1 MISVLVCGAG
11 GKMGQEVVKSILQD
25 KELELVGAV
34 DVSKDKQALCELV
47 PTAPENM
54 LIEASLA
61 TSLERCQP
69 DVVVDFTT
77 PAVVFENAKTV
88 LQHGSHLVIGTT
100 GLTAEQRNTLH
111 EMALD
116 AQLGVLVAPNFSLG
130 AIMMMQAAAQI
141 ARYLPNVEIIE
152 LHHNQKHDAPSG
164 TAKLTAEKIA
174 ASRKEK
180 PQEDLTRESLPGAR
194 GALLDNIRIH
204 SVRLP
209 GYVAHQEVIFGGL
222 GETLTIRHDS
232 LHRESFMPGVM
243 LAVKKVGKYPG
254 LTYGLE
260 HYL

>member
-1 MISVLVCGAG
+1 MVSVLVCGAG
-11 GKMGQEVVKSILQD
+11 GKMGREVVKSILQD
-25 KELELVGAV
+25 KELKLVGAV
-34 DVSKDKQALCELV
+34 DVSKAQQALCELV
-47 PTAPENM
+47 AGAPEDM

-61 TSLERCQP
+61 AALENCQP

-88 LQHGSHLVIGTT
+88 LQHGSHVVIGTT
-100 GLTAEQRNTLH
+100 GLTAEQRDTLH
-111 EMALD
+111 QL
-116 AQLGVLVAPNFSLG
+116 AQSQHLGVLVAPNFSLG
-130 AIMMMQAAAQI
+130 AIMMMQAAARI
-141 ARYLPNVEIIE
+141 AAYLPNVEIIE

-174 ASRKEK
+174 AARREK
-180 PQEDLTRESLPGAR
+180 PAEDLTRESLAGAR
-194 GALLDNIRIH
+194 GAELDGIRIH

-243 LAVKKVGKYPG
+243 LAVKKVAEHPG